1 LSFFNN
7 LFRLPLVGAQS
18 TISSAKR
25 PPQQS
30 ELPIETPYLLQSL
43 KISLIK
49 RLKRIGESGK
59 P

>member
-1 LSFFNN
+1 MS
-7 LFRLPLVGAQS
+7 S
-18 TISSAKR
+18 TKR

-43 KISLIK
+43 KIPLIK
-49 RLKRIGESGK
+49 RLKRIGESGQ